1 MKWSSLLLSPLAA
14 CLILPAEVF
23 ALDVSVG
30 GTGSSIG
37 ASVGSRDK
45 AKSGKSG
52 SKARQK
58 SNKQRRSNRSRSHRG
73 SIADPL
79 AEDEAKGASPRYH
92 GYGNGSADDAGRAP
106 GNTPG
111 SRAGKPAERQGPA
124 PQAANPQELNRLIG
138 NVPDSEAADL
148 CRDYYPRSRS
158 EIKKALERLASEQG
172 SADSAAN
179 ADAGTL
185 ACCRIVN
192 TYRYLCGLSSDVRPD
207 AALAERAAQFISA
220 AKEQG
225 SVDGQLQAR
234 FGCNV
239 VLCNPDETVPTAFL
253 SSFSDDAI
261 PPVEQCT
268 FRGGYM
274 IPGLKAIGVSKGSVT
289 PTEDAVAACLQ
300 TAAAPV
306 RKAWS
311 LPGEGFFP
319 AACLPGRIW
328 SVYTDGHLGTSL
340 HSATVRVWKLAERPT
355 APLDPDKMPASAK
368 PVRVSRVNP
377 TDLGVDFVPE
387 LAPAAPGEDQIYAVS
402 ITTRKRVQGPDGQ
415 SRPAFEHFYIVDL
428 F

>member
-1 MKWSSLLLSPLAA
+1 MKWSSLLLSPLA
-14 CLILPAEVF
+14 LSLLLPAEIL

-30 GTGSSIG
+30 GTGSSVG
-37 ASVGSRDK
+37 ASVGSRDR

-52 SKARQK
+52 SKAQQK
-58 SNKQRRSNRSRSHRG
+58 SDKQRRGNRPRVSRG

-92 GYGNGSADDAGRAP
+92 GYGNGPADNAGRAP

-111 SRAGKPAERQGPA
+111 SRAGATGKRPGPA
-124 PQAANPQELNRLIG
+124 TQAANPQELIRLIG
-138 NVPDSEAADL
+138 DVPATEAADL
-148 CRDYYPRSRS
+148 CRSYYPRSRS
-158 EIKKALERLASEQG
+158 EIKKELERLGSEKG
-172 SADSAAN
+172 SADAAAN

-207 AALAERAAQFISA
+207 TALAERAAQFISA

-225 SVDGQLQAR
+225 SVDGRLQAR

-239 VLCNPDETVPTAFL
+239 VLCDPDESIPTAFL

-289 PTEDAVAACLQ
+289 PTEHAVAACLQ
-300 TAAAPV
+300 SAAAPV

-311 LPGEGFFP
+311 LPGPGFFP

-328 SVYTDGHLGTSL
+328 SVYTDGHSGASL

-355 APLDPDKMPASAK
+355 APLDPDNMPASAT
-368 PVRVSRVNP
+368 PVRVSRINP

-387 LAPAAPGEDQIYAVS
+387 LTPAAPGEDQIYAVS
-402 ITTRKRVQGPDGQ
+402 ITTRQRAEGTDGK